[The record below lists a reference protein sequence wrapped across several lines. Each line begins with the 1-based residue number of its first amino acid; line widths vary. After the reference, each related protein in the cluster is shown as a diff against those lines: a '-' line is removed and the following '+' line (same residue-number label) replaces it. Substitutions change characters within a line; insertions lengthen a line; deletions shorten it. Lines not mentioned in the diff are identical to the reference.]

1 MSPVNSK
8 YMEIQNIKDFNEFIG
23 EKKDKK
29 PYELNI
35 INLKEFRELKLPK
48 AGSLIEKF
56 LPEIGLTMIHG
67 SPGSFKTYF
76 ALQMVFSI
84 VNEELFLGS
93 FKTKRVKVLIVNL
106 DDIPVQF
113 QDRFNFL
120 NISDSDAPD
129 INIIYDKEI
138 CFDVNINE
146 HLEKMIAEANNLGVG
161 LIVIDTLRQCH
172 NQNENDSGEMKPT
185 MNNLKKL
192 SIATNSAV
200 IFCHHDSKSTFG
212 LSGAMKASGSH
223 VIAGSTVS
231 SIGLQEN
238 KDETIVLKIDRFK
251 IGEKIKDK
259 MTLKFSTKSYP
270 LFTTVENKRE
280 KITDADAKEYILNF
294 YTDNPSPGLSKG
306 ELFNQYA
313 SIWKIDKGKLS
324 RAYETLVDEGI
335 LTLVTREDG
344 KKNANN
350 KKVYRLSE
358 TNTNQPN
365 YSGP

>member
-1 MSPVNSK
+1 
-8 YMEIQNIKDFNEFIG
+8 METEKIKDINEYIR
-23 EKKDKK
+23 EKEDKK

-35 INLKEFRELKLPK
+35 INLKEFRELKIPK
-48 AGSLIEKF
+48 AGYLIDQF

-76 ALQMVFSI
+76 ALQMVASI
-84 VNEELFLGS
+84 VNEELFLNLY
-93 FKTKRVKVLIVNL
+93 KTKKVKVLIVNL

-113 QDRFNFL
+113 QKRFNFL
-120 NISDSDAPD
+120 TIEDSYAQD
-129 INIIYDKEI
+129 INIIYDKGI
-138 CFDVNINE
+138 YFDVNINE
-146 HLEKMIAEANNLGVG
+146 HLDKIITEANNLEVG

-192 SIATNSAV
+192 SADTNSAV

-231 SIGLQEN
+231 SLGLREN
-238 KDETIVLKIDRFK
+238 KDHTIAIEQDRLK
-251 IGEKIKDK
+251 IGEKLKDR
-259 MTLKFSTKSYP
+259 MTLEFSTKAYP
-270 LFTTVENKRE
+270 LFTTTKNKRE
-280 KITDADAKEYILNF
+280 KITDEDAKECILNF
-294 YTDNPSPGLSKG
+294 YTSTPDPGLSKK
-306 ELFNQYA
+306 ELLNQYA
-313 SIWKIDKGKLS
+313 SIWKIDKGKIS
-324 RAYETLVDEGI
+324 RAYESLIDEGT
-335 LTLVTREDG
+335 LTLTTREDG

-358 TNTNQPN
+358 TDSDESN